1 MYYLIPARLSVKFP
15 YKPPAPVEDAG
26 VLTGCMERL
35 VSRKRMDEIICQMV
49 KRHPYIEGAV
59 YINVPII
66 WQDEEGNSGLYHEIE
81 STFSA
86 VGHKRGEEV
95 GNLDTR
101 IYKPYVCIHC
111 KHRKNIVLKEMT
123 RVGVTWREALEENS
137 VLAKSHADKIR
148 PKPEVEEEIAD
159 FQLIDRE
166 YLKIAQSLF
175 PDRDILKEDPS
186 A

>member
-1 MYYLIPARLSVKFP
+1 MWPFK
-15 YKPPAPVEDAG
+15 KPKQINELKPLKPSCPSSSKCDHKYREFDW
-26 VLTGCMERL
+26 
-35 VSRKRMDEIICQMV
+35 
-49 KRHPYIEGAV
+49 YIE
-59 YINVPII
+59 
-66 WQDEEGNSGLYHEIE
+66 S
-81 STFSA
+81 SFSV

-111 KHRKNIVLKEMT
+111 KHRKNVVLKEMT